1 MQQANHQSEK
11 MERENMIE
19 FVHVEF
25 HTAPNPRLIPILES
39 SDKENQQP
47 NHNTT
52 DELIL
57 FPDSEMKFGIIQIK
71 IADTPILQEQQI
83 IDTSIDM
90 SGSMDDFCSDGKTK
104 MQHAKH
110 TLKNIVTAIAKETNQ
125 STIMATYGFDD
136 KIETIFN
143 DTKISDESTEQLRN
157 TIDKQLYSRGGT
169 DIYQSLETQ
178 TNRYKERNEKNPEL
192 RQINITLTDGQAN
205 QGKSTSYSD
214 MAKQVAPNCS
224 NIFVGF
230 GKDHDAVGLQQ
241 LADAQPNGSYFYVA
255 EIEKAGLVFGEII
268 HQILYTALTNITI
281 QMKNAEIYNYKTNKW
296 KTELNIPS
304 TVSEAKKTYHIRSK
318 TPYDASATIIA
329 SSTIHNETT
338 PTIIS
343 SDNSCPPPLLDM
355 ETYKIE
361 PIDLSIYMLRQRT
374 QELIFKAHSH
384 STTELNLGQTF
395 KPYYE
400 NTRSIRKELIN
411 HVKFMKQFSK
421 ENSLEEDENLNNL
434 IEDITIILKTFGGP
448 RAALYSLARGTSQGR
463 QTSNITSY
471 IDPYDIVFQRK
482 RNQTQN
488 QNQRQSGFGFGLQ
501 RQNAVLNIN
510 IPSNTNN
517 NLNEDEVDNEADDEY
532 DDDEREMDGIFDEL
546 GDLPNVP
553 LRPTLSRSNT
563 TPRQM
568 KLIRECSQGTQ
579 QDDLNQKSDS
589 DQESDPESDPFES
602 TIKSTKF
609 PFPPLTTNNNNN
621 NSNLEEE

>member
-1 MQQANHQSEK
+1 
-11 MERENMIE
+11 
-19 FVHVEF
+19 
-25 HTAPNPRLIPILES
+25 
-39 SDKENQQP
+39 
-47 NHNTT
+47 
-52 DELIL
+52 
-57 FPDSEMKFGIIQIK
+57 
-71 IADTPILQEQQI
+71 
-83 IDTSIDM
+83 
-90 SGSMDDFCSDGKTK
+90 
-104 MQHAKH
+104 
-110 TLKNIVTAIAKETNQ
+110 
-125 STIMATYGFDD
+125 
-136 KIETIFN
+136 
-143 DTKISDESTEQLRN
+143 
-157 TIDKQLYSRGGT
+157 LYSRGGT

-178 TNRYKERNEKNPEL
+178 AIRCKLRSETNPEL
-192 RQINITLTDGQAN
+192 RQTNITLTDGQAN
-205 QGKSTSYSD
+205 QGKSTRYSD

-268 HQILYTALTNITI
+268 HQILYTALTNINI
-281 QMKNAEIYNYKTNKW
+281 QMKNAEIYDYKTNKW

-304 TVSEAKKTYHIRSK
+304 MVSEAKKTYHIRSK

-329 SSTIHNETT
+329 SSNIHNETT

-355 ETYKIE
+355 ETYEIE
-361 PIDLSIYMLRQRT
+361 PNDLSIYMLRQRT

-471 IDPYDIVFQRK
+471 IDPYDFVFQRK
-482 RNQTQN
+482 RNQPHDQI
-488 QNQRQSGFGFGLQ
+488 QKQSGCSFGLQ
-501 RQNAVLNIN
+501 RQNALLNIN
-510 IPSNTNN
+510 IPSNNNTNTNN
-517 NLNEDEVDNEADDEY
+517 NNNEDEVDNEADDEY

-568 KLIRECSQGTQ
+568 KLMRECSQGTQ
-579 QDDLNQKSDS
+579 QDDLNQKSES
-589 DQESDPESDPFES
+589 DQESDPESDLFES
-602 TIKSTKF
+602 VIKSTKF

-621 NSNLEEE
+621 NNNSNLEEE